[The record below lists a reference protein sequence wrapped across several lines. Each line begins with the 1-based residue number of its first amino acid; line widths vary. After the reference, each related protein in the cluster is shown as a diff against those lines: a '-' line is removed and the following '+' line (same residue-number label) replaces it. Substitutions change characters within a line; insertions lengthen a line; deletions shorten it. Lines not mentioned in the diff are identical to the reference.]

1 MNLSNM
7 KVGQRLG
14 LGFSLVLL
22 LLVAVTVT
30 GIMRMAQ
37 IQDRLDHVVSVN
49 NVVTRLVVDMRNN
62 VNDRLN
68 SLRTLTLMTTTD
80 EMEPELERFKVQTG
94 KYDELKKK
102 LSAKFALESSGQ
114 EKALMSQI
122 DTAEAAAMPAIAKAS
137 ELYLANKAEDATR
150 DGRQTKCREPGRCRR
165 RVCECP

>member
-49 NVVTRLVVDMRNN
+49 NVVTRLPDPHD
-62 VNDRLN
+62 NDR
-68 SLRTLTLMTTTD
+68 
-80 EMEPELERFKVQTG
+80 
-94 KYDELKKK
+94 
-102 LSAKFALESSGQ
+102 
-114 EKALMSQI
+114 
-122 DTAEAAAMPAIAKAS
+122 
-137 ELYLANKAEDATR
+137 R
-150 DGRQTKCREPGRCRR
+150 DGA
-165 RVCECP
+165 